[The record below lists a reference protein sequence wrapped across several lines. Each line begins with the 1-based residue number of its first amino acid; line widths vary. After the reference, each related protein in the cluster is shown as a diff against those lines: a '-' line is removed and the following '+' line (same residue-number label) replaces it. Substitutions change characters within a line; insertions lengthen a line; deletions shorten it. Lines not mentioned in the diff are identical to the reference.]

1 MRLTFSCE
9 HGQINIAFREVRLTF
24 EDSVYQNVFSCK
36 NNKSVAQTL
45 LHKRYQN
52 LASRVNQGY
61 SQSLQM
67 PIGTFLLKL
76 KNQGDAFYKEF
87 LNDCGDLEYCRFCIG
102 DKEWLKRRG
111 IYIYAVGN
119 KIRYVGR
126 CLDSFEKRV
135 NSGYGRISPKNC
147 FIDGQKTNCHLNNL
161 ILKNKGSVQ
170 LYASE
175 ITNTDEIKKLERCMI
190 KECDPLWNIALRRG
204 KN

>member
-1 MRLTFSCE
+1 
-9 HGQINIAFREVRLTF
+9 
-24 EDSVYQNVFSCK
+24 
-36 NNKSVAQTL
+36 
-45 LHKRYQN
+45 
-52 LASRVNQGY
+52 
-61 SQSLQM
+61 M

-175 ITNTDEIKKLERCMI
+175 ITNTDKIKKLERCMI

>member
-1 MRLTFSCE
+1 
-9 HGQINIAFREVRLTF
+9 
-24 EDSVYQNVFSCK
+24 
-36 NNKSVAQTL
+36 
-45 LHKRYQN
+45 
-52 LASRVNQGY
+52 
-61 SQSLQM
+61 
-67 PIGTFLLKL
+67 
-76 KNQGDAFYKEF
+76 
-87 LNDCGDLEYCRFCIG
+87 
-102 DKEWLKRRG
+102 LKRRG

-161 ILKNKGSVQ
+161 ILINKGSVQ

-190 KECDPLWNIALRRG
+190 IECDPLWNIALRRG